1 MNIINPVWVDLRVGE
16 IYQIPNENWEKNGD
30 ISSFIN
36 LPVYD
41 SVVLV
46 ADLDALSKWHWLM
59 AIIDYL

>member
-46 ADLDALSKWHWLM
+46 ADLDALSKWH
-59 AIIDYL
+59 